1 MRKLR
6 IWGHVATSLATVA
19 LVLAPTVRVEAE
31 HPLPADR
38 PLAQVLDVALDAEQM
53 LHGQVVNPSAVA
65 VQQGQALLLR
75 DGVTI
80 GLVQADLEGRFAIRL
95 TQGGLY
101 QMATDHE
108 VVSFRAWTAG
118 AAPPRA
124 QRAIVL
130 TAGDVTRGQQGQIPF
145 VRHSPWV
152 IVGVVAAAVAIPI
165 VLHNHRNDRGDGS

>member
-1 MRKLR
+1 MRKLHF
-6 IWGHVATSLATVA
+6 WGHVATSLATVA
-19 LVLAPTVRVEAE
+19 LIVIPTIRVDAE
-31 HPLPADR
+31 HPLPVDR
-38 PLAQVLDVALDAEQM
+38 SFTQVLDVALDAEQM
-53 LHGQVVNPSAVA
+53 LHGRVVDPSAVG

-75 DGVTI
+75 DGVAV
-80 GLVQADLEGRFAIRL
+80 GLVQADREGRFAIRM

-108 VVSFRAWTAG
+108 VVSFRAWTSG

-124 QRAIVL
+124 QREVVL
-130 TAGDVTRGQQGQIPF
+130 TSGGVIRGQQGQIPF

-165 VLHNHRNDRGDGS
+165 VLHNHREDRRDGS